1 MDKIRKHPVIA
12 CWLIFMICAV
22 ARIVEYFFIRTDES
36 FLAENFIHKLFG
48 VFLLFVILSISKMK
62 WKDIGF
68 VNDHAIGNCGKGIL
82 LGSVCFAV
90 AYGIECLI
98 LYITNQNVEM
108 EFYVSG
114 FSLNGGMEKQTGIL
128 FVLICIAF
136 NIINVWMEEGVFRGL
151 FAKFLESIS
160 YIKVVFLIAFL
171 FGVWHWVMPFR
182 DYLEGKSSL
191 PTLLIMGIGYIILA
205 GIMSIKWS
213 LLYKLTG
220 SLWMGLGDH
229 LFNNVIV
236 TNLVHVISNNEADG
250 MQIVR
255 ILIGQL
261 ISFTIVL
268 LFYIKNNKRT
278 K

>member
-1 MDKIRKHPVIA
+1 MDKIRKYPVIA

-22 ARIVEYFFIRTDES
+22 ARIVEYFFIRTDKS

-98 LYITNQNVEM
+98 LYITNQNVEL

-114 FSLNGGMEKQTGIL
+114 FLLNGDTEKQTGIL

-136 NIINVWMEEGVFRGL
+136 NIINVWMEEGIFRGL
-151 FAKFLESIS
+151 FAKFLENIS

-191 PTLLIMGIGYIILA
+191 PILLIMGIGYIVLA

-278 K
+278 R

>member
-36 FLAENFIHKLFG
+36 FLAENFIHKIFG

-98 LYITNQNVEM
+98 LYITNQNVEL

-114 FSLNGGMEKQTGIL
+114 FLLNGDTEKQTGIL

-136 NIINVWMEEGVFRGL
+136 NIINVWMEEGIFRGL
-151 FAKFLESIS
+151 FAKFLENIS

-191 PTLLIMGIGYIILA
+191 PTLWIMGIGYIVLA

-278 K
+278 R

>member
-1 MDKIRKHPVIA
+1 MDKIRKYPVIA

-22 ARIVEYFFIRTDES
+22 ARIVEYFFIRTDKS

-98 LYITNQNVEM
+98 LYITNQNVEL

-114 FSLNGGMEKQTGIL
+114 FLLNVDTEKQTGIL

-136 NIINVWMEEGVFRGL
+136 NIINVWMEEGIFRGL
-151 FAKFLESIS
+151 FAKFLENIS

-191 PTLLIMGIGYIILA
+191 PTLLIMGIGYIVLA

-278 K
+278 R

>member
-1 MDKIRKHPVIA
+1 M
-12 CWLIFMICAV
+12 AV
-22 ARIVEYFFIRTDES
+22 WKSKPAYF
-36 FLAENFIHKLFG
+36 
-48 VFLLFVILSISKMK
+48 
-62 WKDIGF
+62 
-68 VNDHAIGNCGKGIL
+68 
-82 LGSVCFAV
+82 
-90 AYGIECLI
+90 
-98 LYITNQNVEM
+98 
-108 EFYVSG
+108 
-114 FSLNGGMEKQTGIL
+114 

>member
-1 MDKIRKHPVIA
+1 MDKIRKYPVIA

-22 ARIVEYFFIRTDES
+22 ARIVEYFFIRTDKS

-98 LYITNQNVEM
+98 LYITNQNVEL

-114 FSLNGGMEKQTGIL
+114 FLLNGDTEKQTGIL

-136 NIINVWMEEGVFRGL
+136 NIINVWMEEGIFRGL
-151 FAKFLESIS
+151 FAKFLENIS

-191 PTLLIMGIGYIILA
+191 PTLLIMGIGYIVLA

-278 K
+278 R

>member
-1 MDKIRKHPVIA
+1 MFYCCIR
-12 CWLIFMICAV
+12 
-22 ARIVEYFFIRTDES
+22 
-36 FLAENFIHKLFG
+36 
-48 VFLLFVILSISKMK
+48 
-62 WKDIGF
+62 
-68 VNDHAIGNCGKGIL
+68 
-82 LGSVCFAV
+82 
-90 AYGIECLI
+90 IECLI
-98 LYITNQNVEM
+98 LYITNQNVEL

-114 FSLNGGMEKQTGIL
+114 FSLNGGTEKQTGIL

-191 PTLLIMGIGYIILA
+191 QTLLIMGIGYIVLA

-278 K
+278 R

>member
-1 MDKIRKHPVIA
+1 M
-12 CWLIFMICAV
+12 LN
-22 ARIVEYFFIRTDES
+22 
-36 FLAENFIHKLFG
+36 FLKN
-48 VFLLFVILSISKMK
+48 
-62 WKDIGF
+62 
-68 VNDHAIGNCGKGIL
+68 
-82 LGSVCFAV
+82 
-90 AYGIECLI
+90 
-98 LYITNQNVEM
+98 
-108 EFYVSG
+108 
-114 FSLNGGMEKQTGIL
+114 
-128 FVLICIAF
+128 
-136 NIINVWMEEGVFRGL
+136 
-151 FAKFLESIS
+151 IS
-160 YIKVVFLIAFL
+160 YIKSSFFLIAFL

-191 PTLLIMGIGYIILA
+191 PTLLIMGIGYIVLA

-268 LFYIKNNKRT
+268 LFLYKEQ
-278 K
+278 

>member
-1 MDKIRKHPVIA
+1 MDKFRKHPVIV
-12 CWLIFMICAV
+12 CWLIFMICAA

-68 VNDHAIGNCGKGIL
+68 VNEYAIGNCGKGIL

-98 LYITNQNVEM
+98 LYITNQNVEL
-108 EFYVSG
+108 EFYASG
-114 FSLNGGMEKQTGIL
+114 FSLSGETEKQTGVF
-128 FVLICIAF
+128 FVLICIVF
-136 NIINVWMEEGVFRGL
+136 NMINVWMEEGVFRGI

-160 YIKVVFLIAFL
+160 YIKAVFFIAFL

-182 DYLEGKSSL
+182 DYIEGKSSL
-191 PTLLIMGIGYIILA
+191 STLLIMGIGYIVLA

-236 TNLVHVISNNEADG
+236 TNLVHVISNNEADS

-261 ISFTIVL
+261 ISFIIVL
-268 LFYIKNNKRT
+268 LFYIMNNKRT
-278 K
+278 S